1 MYFNVIYKTIVLYVV
16 IIIVYRIMGKKEMGQ
31 LGIVDLI
38 VSILIAELAALSIEN
53 KDNSIFLSIFPI
65 VILMIIQIVTN
76 YFSLKSDKFRKIV
89 DGSPTVIIKE
99 GKIKYK
105 EMKKLRYSLDDLVT
119 QLREQSIKSIEEIDY
134 AILETDGKLSI
145 FKKSDVYPMPLIL
158 DGVVNK
164 EVLKEIGKNERWLNT
179 ILIRKKLSLNDI
191 FYAFYT
197 NEKTFIIKKSDLI

>member
-1 MYFNVIYKTIVLYVV
+1 MYFNVIYKTIILYIV

-38 VSILIAELAALSIEN
+38 VSILIAELAALSIES
-53 KDNSIFLSIFPI
+53 KDNSIFISIIPI
-65 VILMIIQIVTN
+65 FMLMLIQIITN
-76 YFSLKSDKFRKIV
+76 YFSLKSNTFRKVI

-99 GKIKYK
+99 GKIRYK

-119 QLREQSIKSIEEIDY
+119 QLREKSIKSIEEVDY
-134 AILETDGKLSI
+134 AILENDGKLSI
-145 FKKSDVYPMPLIL
+145 FKKSESFPMPLIL

-164 EVLKEIGKNERWLNT
+164 EVLKEIGKSERWLNT
-179 ILIRKKLSLNDI
+179 ILIRKKLNLKDI

-197 NEKTFIIKKSDLI
+197 NDKTFIIKKSELI